1 MKVKLFTFLV
11 FSLLAFLPMKA
22 FVSSDVHRVE
32 EKKDI
37 DLEGDME
44 DERNKSLLLPFD
56 AFQVDNSE
64 ICVMSY
70 DAHSAVTIRIMDA
83 SGTTMD
89 TQSLSLGSQQVVSF
103 DISSYSNGTYTLVI
117 STPQGTYLSGMF
129 EIV

>member
-70 DAHSAVTIRIMDA
+70 DAHSAVTIRIIDA
-83 SGTTMD
+83 GGTTMD

-103 DISSYSNGTYTLVI
+103 DISSHPNGTYTLII

>member
-83 SGTTMD
+83 GGTMMD

-103 DISSYSNGTYTLVI
+103 DISSYPNGTYTLII

>member
-1 MKVKLFTFLV
+1 MKVKFFTFLA
-11 FSLLAFLPMKA
+11 FPLLAVLPMKA
-22 FVSSDVHRVE
+22 FVSSDVYRVE
-32 EKKDI
+32 EKKDV

-44 DERNKSLLLPFD
+44 DDRNKSLLLPFN

-83 SGTTMD
+83 SGTMMD

-103 DISSYSNGTYTLVI
+103 DISSYPNGTYTLII

>member
-1 MKVKLFTFLV
+1 
-11 FSLLAFLPMKA
+11 MKA
-22 FVSSDVHRVE
+22 FVASDVLRVE

-37 DLEGDME
+37 DLGGDME
-44 DERNKSLLLPFD
+44 DERNKSLLLPFK

-70 DAHSAVTIRIMDA
+70 GVHSSVTIRIMDA
-83 SGTTMD
+83 GGTTMD

-103 DISSYSNGTYTLVI
+103 NISSYPNGTYTLVV

>member
-1 MKVKLFTFLV
+1 MKVKLFTFLA

-22 FVSSDVHRVE
+22 FLPSDVYRVE
-32 EKKDI
+32 EKKNI

-70 DAHSAVTIRIMDA
+70 DAHSAVTIRIIDA
-83 SGTTMD
+83 GGTTMD

-103 DISSYSNGTYTLVI
+103 DINSYPNGTYTLVI
-117 STPQGTYLSGMF
+117 TTPQGTFLSGMF

>member
-44 DERNKSLLLPFD
+44 DERNKSLKCNEFFASLTTSCNFI
-56 AFQVDNSE
+56 NS
-64 ICVMSY
+64 
-70 DAHSAVTIRIMDA
+70 
-83 SGTTMD
+83 
-89 TQSLSLGSQQVVSF
+89 
-103 DISSYSNGTYTLVI
+103 
-117 STPQGTYLSGMF
+117 F
-129 EIV
+129 EIQT

>member
-1 MKVKLFTFLV
+1 
-11 FSLLAFLPMKA
+11 MKA

-83 SGTTMD
+83 GGTMMD

-103 DISSYSNGTYTLVI
+103 DISSYPNGTYTLII

>member
-1 MKVKLFTFLV
+1 MKVKLFTFLA

-22 FVSSDVHRVE
+22 FVASDVLRVE

-37 DLEGDME
+37 DLGGDME
-44 DERNKSLLLPFD
+44 DERNKSLLLPFK

-70 DAHSAVTIRIMDA
+70 GVHSSVTIRIMDA
-83 SGTTMD
+83 GGTTMD

-103 DISSYSNGTYTLVI
+103 NISSYPNGTYTLVV